1 MAWSTEFDDLLPDTV
16 TVKTVTGVSTDG
28 YGVPTYSTGQDYS
41 ARVVRK
47 QELVRT
53 FEGTEELAT
62 TVAWVNSTSTDQFTP
77 SAEVTLPD
85 GSTPPLM
92 GVEAY
97 PDEDGS
103 AHHIK
108 LMFGN

>member
-1 MAWSTEFDDLLPDTV
+1 MSWSTAFNDLMPDTV

-28 YGVPTYSTGQDYS
+28 YGTPTYSTAKSYS

-62 TVAWVNSTSTDQFTP
+62 TIAWVNSTSTSQFTP
-77 SAEVTLPD
+77 SAEVTLPS
-85 GSTPPLM
+85 GETPPLM
-92 GVEAY
+92 NVEAY
-97 PDEDGS
+97 PDEDGI
-103 AHHIK
+103 HHIR
-108 LMFGN
+108 LAFGN